1 MLVPFEFGQHAPVFS
16 HLSAVF
22 RQNTRGERGN
32 GGVGRGWQKGAT
44 TRSLFSHPADGC
56 MVSRLGVASRHKKV
70 SWLLDLPLQRL
81 GRNHA
86 FSHSLGYSGESGAGS
101 ESILSTA
108 ESRGRTARVYSLYS
122 GESGRTARVYSL
134 SKTQVIRHRHKI
146 IYVYGYKH
154 DRAWSLI
161 GWLTVMC

>member
-32 GGVGRGWQKGAT
+32 GGGGGGGEEGAT

-101 ESILSTA
+101 ESILTTA
-108 ESRGRTARVYSLYS
+108 ESRGGQREYTQYS
-122 GESGRTARVYSL
+122 GESGADSESILTTAESRGGQREYTRSQ
-134 SKTQVIRHRHKI
+134 KHKL
-146 IYVYGYKH
+146 YATDTK
-154 DRAWSLI
+154 
-161 GWLTVMC
+161 